1 MFNELKGVIV
11 EKSADLTLQALE
23 EAIKRYNE
31 EAPENLRLAARFEQ
45 LDSRDSVRLHGLS
58 KQFVLFPD
66 FTDTNIVYIL
76 C

>member
-1 MFNELKGVIV
+1 MIV

-58 KQFVLFPD
+58 MQFVPFPD
-66 FTDTNIVYIL
+66 LTNTSNLYV
-76 C
+76 